1 MVAKSIEINNG
12 RKLNLNLLNRG
23 LTVTTVNKQG
33 QTERTICIED
43 DELVMLIGLY
53 EELQSKDA
61 KTAYILDDF
70 ARKILS
76 DSRGDD
82 YIEEFR
88 IIQ

>member
-1 MVAKSIEINNG
+1 MVARSIEVNNG

-23 LTVTTVNKQG
+23 LTVTTVDKDG
-33 QTERTICIED
+33 KAERSICIED
-43 DELVMLIGLY
+43 DELVMLINLY
-53 EELQSKDA
+53 DEMQCEDA
-61 KTAYILDDF
+61 KSAYIIGDF
-70 ARKILS
+70 ARRILA

>member
-1 MVAKSIEINNG
+1 MVARSIEINNG

-23 LTVTTVNKQG
+23 LTITTVDREGK
-33 QTERTICIED
+33 TERAICIDD
-43 DELVMLIGLY
+43 DELVMLINLYDGLRY
-53 EELQSKDA
+53 RDA
-61 KTAYILDDF
+61 KSAYIVDDF
-70 ARKILS
+70 ARKILK

>member
-33 QTERTICIED
+33 QTERAICIED
-43 DELVMLIGLY
+43 DEH
-53 EELQSKDA
+53 A

-76 DSRGDD
+76 DSRGDN